1 MPETSN
7 EELNVWRRRLASEA
21 NNLAWDLSE
30 KLSRSSEEDAQMLH
44 AAHASRYLWTT
55 IGTERNIA
63 LADQLLGHV
72 HALLGLGPTATQ
84 YATKALAHFISQPSK
99 PMQLAFAYAIQAN
112 AAFAAGDAALHRS
125 SYAKALEIAD
135 TLTDPGDRN
144 VFEATLRVIPKPDAV
159 G

>member
-7 EELNVWRRRLASEA
+7 EEINVWRRRLASEA
-21 NNLAWDLSE
+21 NNRAWDLSE
-30 KLSRSSEEDAQMLH
+30 KPSRTSEENAEMLH

-84 YATKALAHFISQPSK
+84 YAAKALAHFTSQPGG

-112 AAFAAGDAALHRS
+112 AAFASGDAALHRS
-125 SYAKALEIAD
+125 SYARALEIAD
-135 TLTDPGDRN
+135 TLTDPGDRK
-144 VFEATLRVIPKPDAV
+144 VFDATLRVIPEPDVV